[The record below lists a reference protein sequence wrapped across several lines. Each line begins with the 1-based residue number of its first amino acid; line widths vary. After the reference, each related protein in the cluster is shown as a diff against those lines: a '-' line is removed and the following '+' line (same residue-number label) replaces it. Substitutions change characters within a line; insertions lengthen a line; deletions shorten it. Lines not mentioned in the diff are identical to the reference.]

1 MENTEQAKCRLSLI
15 EEFINN
21 NRDIYLKMIDW
32 AQSMLCDFLGPQ
44 FIKSNTG
51 EGIMH
56 EVIGDLIDGT
66 RKWEI
71 NKFTPEQMLWGNG
84 DLIDGTRKW
93 EINKFTP
100 EQMLW
105 GNIKSEVSN
114 VAKKEIRLVPTG
126 KPPGDN
132 DEYND
137 DIDTIIN
144 TSPEDVEGEIDAD
157 EIENYCR
164 DVILKDDI
172 DAQIIFNEMLTGK
185 TQKQIAEYL
194 GLNTDTIES
203 SIRTIRRKISR
214 QFPRHL
220 LQNLPI
226 DLKLKILN
234 YK

>member
-1 MENTEQAKCRLSLI
+1 MENSEQAKCRHSLI
-15 EEFINN
+15 KEFINN
-21 NRDIYLKMIDW
+21 NHDTYLNMIDW

-56 EVIGDLIDGT
+56 EVI
-66 RKWEI
+66 
-71 NKFTPEQMLWGNG
+71 G

-137 DIDTIIN
+137 DIDTLIN
-144 TSPEDVEGEIDAD
+144 TPPEDVEGEIDAD

-194 GLNTDTIES
+194 GLNADTIES

>member
-15 EEFINN
+15 EEFIKN

-56 EVIGDLIDGT
+56 EVI
-66 RKWEI
+66 
-71 NKFTPEQMLWGNG
+71 G

-194 GLNTDTIES
+194 GLNTDTVES

>member
-1 MENTEQAKCRLSLI
+1 MGVILHRRKILGDNLENSEQAKCRFSVI
-15 EEFINN
+15 EEFISNHH
-21 NRDIYLKMIDW
+21 DIYLKMIDW

-71 NKFTPEQMLWGNG
+71 NKFTPEQMLWGN
-84 DLIDGTRKW
+84 IR
-93 EINKFTP
+93 
-100 EQMLW
+100 
-105 GNIKSEVSN
+105 SEVSN
-114 VAKKEIRLVPTG
+114 VAKKEIRLVPTS
-126 KPPGDN
+126 KSPGDN

-137 DIDTIIN
+137 DIDKLIN
-144 TSPEDVEGEIDAD
+144 TPPEDVEGLIDAD
-157 EIENYCR
+157 EIENHCR

-194 GLNTDTIES
+194 GLNVDKVES

-226 DLKLKILN
+226 DLKLKMLN